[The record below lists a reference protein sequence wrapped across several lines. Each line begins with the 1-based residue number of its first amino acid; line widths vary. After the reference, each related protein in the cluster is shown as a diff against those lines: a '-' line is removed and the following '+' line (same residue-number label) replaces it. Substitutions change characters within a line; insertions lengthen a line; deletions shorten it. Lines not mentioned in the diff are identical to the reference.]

1 MKKMDKGFTL
11 IELMIVVAI
20 IGILAAVA
28 VPGFMRYIKDSKTAE
43 AKDNLKAISDGAIT
57 FFETEHDFV
66 GDGMNPRSRVYP
78 SKTEVGGGTDY
89 GGAAIDSTLG
99 VNTTIGEKNSPKADA
114 TVEALAKA
122 PWTQLKYQVNKPF
135 YYVYKYSSSGKA
147 GSAKFG
153 VSAVASLSADKDS
166 GFVIN
171 GDSNGKVGNI
181 IECADGST
189 AATSSGGVAACP
201 TT

>member
-1 MKKMDKGFTL
+1 
-11 IELMIVVAI
+11 MIVVAI

-28 VPGFMRYIKDSKTAE
+28 VPGFMRYIKDSKTSE

-78 SKTEVGGGTDY
+78 STTEVGGGTDY
-89 GGAAIDSTLG
+89 GGTAIASTLG
-99 VNTTIGEKNSPKADA
+99 VNTTIGEKNSPNNS
-114 TVEALAKA
+114 TTTTALGKA

-135 YYVYKYSSSGKA
+135 YYAYTYTSQGKA

-153 VSAVASLSADKDS
+153 VAGVASLSADKDS

-171 GDSNGKVGNI
+171 GDSTGKVGNI
-181 IECADGST
+181 IECADGKT
-189 AATSSGGVAACP
+189 AATASAGAAVCP
-201 TT
+201 Q